1 MSTQNFSILHHFYL
15 SDKRLSAS
23 DKIVLAVI
31 TNYDKM
37 EFHCTASY
45 DRLAEICGMS
55 SRTIIKSVNTL
66 ENLGYIQKAY
76 TSKNSKTIISNVKD
90 MIGDQEDNQDSLCKN
105 FTPTMKKIHSHYEK
119 NSHKKNIYNN
129 NIKEYISKNSQD
141 SNSITRDKYIY
152 NNNIKELRSEK
163 PDLLN
168 GENHLAQSMKVALS
182 ELADSSGKKI
192 RGFDM
197 DDSFMDKMMYIAKSY
212 DDRYFTEYGVHH
224 PFINPND
231 MFSPMQIAV
240 LNMVDGDRSL
250 VELSNEDIDLAID
263 LFFKNEKFAK
273 SDHHI
278 SLFANPNVWIR
289 RVKEVERL
297 TGKPGFY
304 NMGIDSQKQPEKI
317 NERLDPNF
325 WDSCMNKRAKIAL

>member
-1 MSTQNFSILHHFYL
+1 
-15 SDKRLSAS
+15 
-23 DKIVLAVI
+23 
-31 TNYDKM
+31 
-37 EFHCTASY
+37 
-45 DRLAEICGMS
+45 
-55 SRTIIKSVNTL
+55 
-66 ENLGYIQKAY
+66 
-76 TSKNSKTIISNVKD
+76 
-90 MIGDQEDNQDSLCKN
+90 
-105 FTPTMKKIHSHYEK
+105 
-119 NSHKKNIYNN
+119 
-129 NIKEYISKNSQD
+129 
-141 SNSITRDKYIY
+141 
-152 NNNIKELRSEK
+152 
-163 PDLLN
+163 
-168 GENHLAQSMKVALS
+168 
-182 ELADSSGKKI
+182 
-192 RGFDM
+192 
-197 DDSFMDKMMYIAKSY
+197 
-212 DDRYFTEYGVHH
+212 
-224 PFINPND
+224 